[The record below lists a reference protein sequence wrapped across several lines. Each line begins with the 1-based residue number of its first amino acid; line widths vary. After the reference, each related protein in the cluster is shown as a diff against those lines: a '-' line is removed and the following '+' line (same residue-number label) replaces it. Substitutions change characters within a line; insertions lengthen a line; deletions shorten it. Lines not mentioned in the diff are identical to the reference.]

1 MVTSI
6 GLSSVQIFAGKSE
19 RGGGERHRGQGSGH
33 VGPMFRPHRYE
44 KAPDSRKLFE
54 RKNTV
59 FSYIVTIF
67 APATRRGRFG
77 GWAFFDGSANI
88 V

>member
-1 MVTSI
+1 MTLYHLYLSI
-6 GLSSVQIFAGKSE
+6 PKFLSRAAGNDTRNNIKK
-19 RGGGERHRGQGSGH
+19 R
-33 VGPMFRPHRYE
+33 
-44 KAPDSRKLFE
+44 PDSRKLFE

-67 APATRRGRFG
+67 ALAARRGLFG
-77 GWAFFDGSANI
+77 GRAFFDDSANI